1 MQLLSFGFKYG
12 SLQPIDS
19 LFDVR
24 FLKNPYFDKKLK
36 DLTGLDKSV
45 QDYILKDSTGQA
57 MLDRLTAWHEWLL
70 PEFYREGKS
79 LFRIGIAC
87 TGGQHRS
94 VTLVEKLYEVL
105 KDKKLAHITLTK
117 HHRDL

>member
-1 MQLLSFGFKYG
+1 
-12 SLQPIDS
+12 
-19 LFDVR
+19 
-24 FLKNPYFDKKLK
+24 
-36 DLTGLDKSV
+36 
-45 QDYILKDSTGQA
+45 

-105 KDKKLAHITLTK
+105 KEKKLANIYAGRKLSLIIKKKIIRLIQWSTLSIQ
-117 HHRDL
+117 